1 MTTSTSDWY
10 LASGMPV
17 PTWDADELQKPY
29 WTGLQEGVIRVQK
42 CGDCGAWQWGPEWIC
57 HVCRSFSMTWV
68 PVEGRG
74 QIYSW
79 TRVWHPVHP
88 ALAGRVP
95 YLAVLVELPEAGHIR
110 MVGNLLGE
118 ASQTAEIGR
127 PVTAVFEHHPDAAVP
142 HSLLQWQLA

>member
-10 LASGMPV
+10 LAAGMPV

-29 WTGLQEGVIRVQK
+29 WTGLREGVIRVQK
-42 CGDCGAWQWGPEWIC
+42 CGDCGEWQWGPEWIC
-57 HVCRSFSMTWV
+57 HVCRSFNMTWV
-68 PVEGRG
+68 PVEGQG

-88 ALAGRVP
+88 ALADRVP

-118 ASQTAEIGR
+118 ASQTAEIGSL
-127 PVTAVFEHHPDAAVP
+127 VTAVFEHHPDALIP
-142 HSLLQWQLA
+142 HSLLQWQVR